1 MPAGVGDDVFMI
13 KVYICNLYETNG
25 MAKSKSKIVVSKT
38 TFDEEQRQKDEAFLK
53 LKPIE
58 RLIIHEQLRKR
69 IWGDRYNKLSLK
81 GLKVIKKPVQK

>member
-1 MPAGVGDDVFMI
+1 MLTKVVTMP
-13 KVYICNLYETNG
+13 
-25 MAKSKSKIVVSKT
+25 KSRRKLAVIKT

-69 IWGDRYNKLSLK
+69 IWGKQYNKLSLK
-81 GLKVIKKPVQK
+81 GLKVIKKSVSK

>member
-1 MPAGVGDDVFMI
+1 MLTKLVTMPKGRKKLAVI
-13 KVYICNLYETNG
+13 
-25 MAKSKSKIVVSKT
+25 KT

-81 GLKVIKKPVQK
+81 GLKVTKKSIRK

>member
-1 MPAGVGDDVFMI
+1 MLAKLATMPKTRKKLA
-13 KVYICNLYETNG
+13 
-25 MAKSKSKIVVSKT
+25 IVKT

-58 RLIIHEQLRKR
+58 RLIIHEELRRR

-81 GLKVIKKPVQK
+81 GLKVTKKSISE

>member
-1 MPAGVGDDVFMI
+1 MLVKRVTMP
-13 KVYICNLYETNG
+13 
-25 MAKSKSKIVVSKT
+25 KSKKKLTVVKKT

-69 IWGDRYNKLSLK
+69 IWGDRYNKVSLK
-81 GLKVIKKPVQK
+81 GLKVVKRSVSK

>member
-1 MPAGVGDDVFMI
+1 MITKLVAMPKGRRKLAVI
-13 KVYICNLYETNG
+13 
-25 MAKSKSKIVVSKT
+25 KT

-81 GLKVIKKPVQK
+81 GLKVTKKSISK